1 MKLFLAAITSAALLA
16 ISTVSRADPVPTIH
30 YAPAENVEHIDVAL
44 IDSAQRE
51 INLAARVLTDWPVIQ
66 ALNAQSIGGWESAF
80 TSTPLSLP
88 SADAPTGAPYRIH
101 ANLSKNLDFSCPEFF
116 TPLLKQSNVGRN

>member
-66 ALNAQSIGGWESAF
+66 ALNAQSIGG
-80 TSTPLSLP
+80 
-88 SADAPTGAPYRIH
+88 
-101 ANLSKNLDFSCPEFF
+101 
-116 TPLLKQSNVGRN
+116 